1 MQLNLENIK
10 PTRKTHKPRI
20 VIYGP
25 NGVGKSSFANLFPSP
40 LFIDIEKNLAHI
52 QSITHE
58 DIGGTFGSFTEF
70 LQFIKALESSPKL
83 DFKTLILDSL
93 HTFETKIIRP
103 QICLE
108 EGVDC
113 VEAIAWGKGTG
124 KITQCWSQ
132 AFAALERISLSK
144 NMTIILIG
152 HDCLDK
158 VTDTDKNITYP
169 YKRPLINEKSV
180 QNLLNWS
187 TCVLYLNYNFNVSK
201 HVGDNSLGIP
211 KEKGVS
217 LIYASPDA
225 GFIAKNQYGITHPL
239 PLNFDVF
246 IERVNKFYTQET
258 KEK

>member
-1 MQLNLENIK
+1 MQLNLENIE
-10 PTRKTHKPRI
+10 PTRKTHKPRF

-25 NGVGKSSFANLFPSP
+25 NGVGKTDLSSRFPGP
-40 LFIDIEKNLAHI
+40 LFIDIEKNLGHI
-52 QSITHE
+52 KSITHE
-58 DIGGTFGSFTEF
+58 DIGGTFNSLTEF
-70 LQFIKALESSPKL
+70 HQFIKALEVSPKL
-83 DFKTLILDSL
+83 EFHTLILDSI
-93 HTFETKIIRP
+93 HTFETKVIRP

-108 EGVDC
+108 EGVEC
-113 VEAIAWGKGTG
+113 VEAIAWGKGIG

-132 AFAALERISLSK
+132 VFAALERISISR

-201 HVGDNSLGIP
+201 QSSDNSLGIP
-211 KEKGVS
+211 KEKGGR

-225 GFIAKNQYGITHPL
+225 GFIAKNQYGITQPL

-246 IERVNKFYTQET
+246 FEKVNKFYTQEI